1 MARSNWVIAGLAIVG
16 VGALV
21 ATGFQNVPDSGQV
34 RTGLSDLS
42 QVEQPVVYDA
52 VGPQDGATQED
63 ILRGF
68 LQAAASPD
76 ENYAVA
82 REFLSPSYAD
92 LWSPTAG
99 ILVDSG
105 TRL

>member
-52 VGPQDGATQED
+52 IGWPKAINKRSNQDADRSRDSTYCGLVG
-63 ILRGF
+63 
-68 LQAAASPD
+68 
-76 ENYAVA
+76 
-82 REFLSPSYAD
+82 
-92 LWSPTAG
+92 
-99 ILVDSG
+99 
-105 TRL
+105 